1 MKSYMLTIAA
11 IIGLASV
18 VGCKTNENANT
29 TITAIPQ
36 NEVTTVPTASDT
48 VRIANDSLEYEV
60 IIIDGG
66 FTSWLASRAQA
77 RGYYGEPYL
86 RTKNTI
92 WTTEWNARVLNSQR
106 YGDLYQMRIDYD
118 PKIEYGYE
126 VNYLIYNYLVYFQ
139 QTNNQRLGGIVPQN

>member
-1 MKSYMLTIAA
+1 MKTYLLTVGA
-11 IIGLASV
+11 IIGLATISSCKMSENTNNIITSV
-18 VGCKTNENANT
+18 
-29 TITAIPQ
+29 PQ
-36 NEVTTVPTASDT
+36 NEIATTPTKSDT

-86 RTKNTI
+86 RNKNTI
-92 WTTEWNARVLNSQR
+92 WTTEWNARVLNAQR

-118 PKIEYGYE
+118 PKINYGYE

-139 QTNNQRLGGIVPQN
+139 QTNNQRLGGLVPQY